1 MHLIC
6 VDQVYGF
13 LYSSPIWGP
22 FEALLRPYWSDFGHI
37 LERHDLFGHR
47 VWLEC
52 FFLEVTNS
60 SFFPFEQKNWRT
72 LFRVLPEAFPR
83 SIKSTHPTIDWH
95 SKCQNK
101 ISRFLDYIWAI
112 ECHLSICRVL
122 PELHLSAFKV
132 CSLRIS
138 GDSEFV
144 GGRLPHPFWGHGVM
158 LRIALFTSWA
168 SARWLECHEVKSH
181 IISHLLNMASLIPF
195 SFSLNFAIST
205 SKRGNSSSDHGPR
218 KHRVATHTI
227 LGLVATALDHAPGLL
242 SYACSWT
249 RQTRAVHKRKHLH
262 LRQIG
267 EWPKWMWKDVESSC
281 QWTNNICHTSAR
293 TALDCTCR
301 TEWRLGTNLESLE
314 LRTARLPVVD
324 WFIPSNNGV
333 AGVTLWA
340 RMTAKQRSEMTL

>member
-1 MHLIC
+1 MLLLSSCIWYVLIK
-6 VDQVYGF
+6 F
-13 LYSSPIWGP
+13 MALYILVPFEVPLRPCWGP
-22 FEALLRPYWSDFGHI
+22 IEVLLVIYFKDMTFLVIECDYSVFFGGDEFI
-37 LERHDLFGHR
+37 IFP
-47 VWLEC
+47 VWAKKLANT
-52 FFLEVTNS
+52 LS
-60 SFFPFEQKNWRT
+60 SAPRG
-72 LFRVLPEAFPR
+72 FPR
-83 SIKSTHPTIDWH
+83 SIKYTHP
-95 SKCQNK
+95 
-101 ISRFLDYIWAI
+101 
-112 ECHLSICRVL
+112 
-122 PELHLSAFKV
+122 
-132 CSLRIS
+132 
-138 GDSEFV
+138 
-144 GGRLPHPFWGHGVM
+144 GGRLPHPFGGHGVM

-181 IISHLLNMASLIPF
+181 ISHIISHLLNMASLFQF

-205 SKRGNSSSDHGPR
+205 SKRGNSSSDHGPG

-267 EWPKWMWKDVESSC
+267 EWPKWMWKDVENSC

-314 LRTARLPVVD
+314 LRTARLPVMD

-340 RMTAKQRSEMTL
+340 RMTAKQRFEMTL